1 MQYRREIDGLRAL
14 AIVPVVLYHAGLQ
27 SFKGGFVGVDVFF
40 VISGYLITSII
51 LEGLDKGQFSIAEFY
66 ERRARRILPALFL
79 VMATS
84 LVLGYLTLMPDEF
97 KNLGQSL
104 VATTLFSNN
113 VLLALTANYWD
124 LAGEFKP
131 LLHTWSLGVEEQ
143 YYALFPLFLL
153 FAYRR
158 GMDRVSGVVTAMA
171 IGSFIAC
178 LLLMKVSPMFVFYI
192 LPTRAWEILI
202 GALASFALR
211 RNRFLSTTSVRVS
224 DCLSGAGLL
233 LIAVSV
239 FVLDAQHSSGWHL
252 LIPTTGATLVIM
264 CSREGTHSNSLL
276 GSTVFVYLGL
286 MSYSIYLWHQP
297 VFAFLRIYSIE
308 KPGLAMMGF
317 GLLIVLVLSYLSWRY
332 VERPF
337 RNHLSIKRVPMLI
350 YLVTASVLFV
360 VSGLYLN
367 KSYGIPGRVFGP
379 EVSPADMDKRLYN
392 ERAFSYKK
400 DAFSDDGR
408 RKLLIIGN
416 SFGRDFLNITLET
429 FSTSDVE
436 MIYRDDLH
444 EGIHP
449 YKNKL
454 SEQLFS
460 RADIIVFS
468 YGGVKTAFLKADLK
482 YAASGGKRIYYVGT
496 KDFGYNL
503 NWLMRLA
510 PMERANQFNRIAKK
524 YIEDDEQMNQV
535 VPEGHYVSLLSPV
548 LVGGK
553 IPITD
558 ASGYM
563 LSTDRKH
570 LTKYGAIFFGE
581 NAVRRSGFGAVLAR
595 R

>member
-1 MQYRREIDGLRAL
+1 M
-14 AIVPVVLYHAGLQ
+14 
-27 SFKGGFVGVDVFF
+27 FKGGFVGVDVFF

-51 LEGLDKGQFSIAEFY
+51 LEGFDKERFSIVEFY

-113 VLLALTANYWD
+113 VLLAMTANYWD

-153 FAYRR
+153 FAHRR
-158 GMDRVSGVVTAMA
+158 GMVRVSGLVTAMT
-171 IGSFIAC
+171 IGSFFAC
-178 LLLMKVSPMFVFYI
+178 LLLMKVSPTFGFYS

-202 GALASFALR
+202 GALASIALR
-211 RNRFLSTTSVRVS
+211 KDRFFPTASAGIC
-224 DCLSGAGLL
+224 DCLSGAGIL
-233 LIAVSV
+233 LIAASV
-239 FVLDAQHSSGWHL
+239 FILDAEHSSGWHL
-252 LIPTTGATLVIM
+252 LIPTTGAALVIM
-264 CSREGTHSNSLL
+264 CSGRGTCTNSFL
-276 GSTVFVYLGL
+276 GSSVLVYVGL

-308 KPGLAMMGF
+308 KPGLAIMGV
-317 GLLIVLVLSYLSWRY
+317 GMLIVLVLSYLSWRY

-337 RNHLSIKRVPMLI
+337 RDHASVTRIPMLTS
-350 YLVTASVLFV
+350 LATGAVLFV

-367 KSYGIPGRVFGP
+367 RSYGIPGRVFGP
-379 EVSPADMDKRLYN
+379 EVSPADIDKRLYN

-400 DAFSDDGR
+400 DAFSDDGK

-416 SFGRDFLNITLET
+416 SFGRDFLNIILET
-429 FSTSDVE
+429 FATSGVDI
-436 MIYRDDLH
+436 IYRDDLE

-449 YKNKL
+449 YKNRL

-468 YGGVKTAFLKADLK
+468 YGGVKTAFLTADLR
-482 YAASGGKRIYYVGT
+482 YAASGGKKLFYVGT

-510 PMERANQFNRIAKK
+510 PMERGSQFNRIATKF
-524 YIEDDEQMNQV
+524 IEDDERMNQV
-535 VPEGHYVSLLSPV
+535 VPQGQYVSLLSPV

-553 IPITD
+553 VPITD

-570 LTKYGAIFFGE
+570 LTKYGAIFFGA
-581 NAVRRSGFGAVLAR
+581 NAVGRSGFAAVLGR